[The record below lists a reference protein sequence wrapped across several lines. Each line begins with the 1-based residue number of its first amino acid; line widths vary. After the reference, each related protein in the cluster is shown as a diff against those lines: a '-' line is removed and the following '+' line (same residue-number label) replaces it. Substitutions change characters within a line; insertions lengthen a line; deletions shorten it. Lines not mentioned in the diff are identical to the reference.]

1 MKISAKG
8 RYGIAAM
15 VFLARNYDAS
25 SPITIISISEHLGI
39 SKIYPREINAYD
51 VLSSIEISLIEKAG
65 PATDKMDALN
75 RMLSRCVFDELDRS
89 ILETLRGISLEDL
102 LTALNHEETDDSL
115 MYFI

>member
-1 MKISAKG
+1 M
-8 RYGIAAM
+8 
-15 VFLARNYDAS
+15 
-25 SPITIISISEHLGI
+25 
-39 SKIYPREINAYD
+39 
-51 VLSSIEISLIEKAG
+51 LSSIEISLIEKAG

>member
-1 MKISAKG
+1 
-8 RYGIAAM
+8 
-15 VFLARNYDAS
+15 
-25 SPITIISISEHLGI
+25 
-39 SKIYPREINAYD
+39 
-51 VLSSIEISLIEKAG
+51 
-65 PATDKMDALN
+65 MDALN